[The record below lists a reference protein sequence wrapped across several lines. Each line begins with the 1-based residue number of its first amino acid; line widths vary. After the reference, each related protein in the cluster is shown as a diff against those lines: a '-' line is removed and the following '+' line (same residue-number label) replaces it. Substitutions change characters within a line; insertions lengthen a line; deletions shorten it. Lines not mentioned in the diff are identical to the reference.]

1 MQAKA
6 LPASQCLCSTR
17 GWWKSEKLRFDL
29 EGRFACL
36 LVCLLAWLFCVCF
49 VFVFVLFLCLSLC
62 FVLFLCLVVRSFVRS
77 SVRLSVCLSV
87 SLFCFLWFR
96 FVLFRF
102 VSCRAVLVGW
112 SVGRSVGWSVG
123 WSVGRLVVFF
133 PVSSPPSTTV
143 ARLWECVSLLFCKAT
158 ECQPPPPRH
167 CRESAQP
174 AQAKQ
179 SPTSIHGLHDAPCVN
194 GHLVRSGSVRRV
206 GTSWHQTGTYFV
218 QLHSMGHNQRL

>member
-1 MQAKA
+1 M
-6 LPASQCLCSTR
+6 
-17 GWWKSEKLRFDL
+17 
-29 EGRFACL
+29 FACVL
-36 LVCLLAWLFCVCF
+36 ACLVVLFVSFFCVCF
-49 VFVFVLFLCLSLC
+49 VFVFVLFLCLSLS
-62 FVLFLCLVVRSFVRS
+62 FVLFLCLVVRLFVRS
-77 SVRLSVCLSV
+77 SIRPFVCRFVCLCLCFV
-87 SLFCFLWFR
+87 FFDFVLFCFVSSR
-96 FVLFRF
+96 V
-102 VSCRAVLVGW
+102 VSCGVGW
-112 SVGRSVGWSVG
+112 LVGRSVGW
-123 WSVGRLVVFF
+123 LVVFF

-206 GTSWHQTGTYFV
+206 GTS
-218 QLHSMGHNQRL
+218 

>member
-1 MQAKA
+1 M
-6 LPASQCLCSTR
+6 LVCLC
-17 GWWKSEKLRFDL
+17 
-29 EGRFACL
+29 ACL
-36 LVCLLAWLFCVCF
+36 LGCFVCFVFLCLFCFCVCF
-49 VFVFVLFLCLSLC
+49 VFVFV
-62 FVLFLCLVVRSFVRS
+62 FVFCVVFVFGCSFVRPFVRSFVD
-77 SVRLSVCLSV
+77 LFVCV
-87 SLFCFLWFR
+87 
-96 FVLFRF
+96 FVLFSLISFCFASFRL

-112 SVGRSVGWSVG
+112 LVGWSVGRWVGRSVGRSVGW
-123 WSVGRLVVFF
+123 LVVFF

-206 GTSWHQTGTYFV
+206 GTS
-218 QLHSMGHNQRL
+218 

>member
-1 MQAKA
+1 M
-6 LPASQCLCSTR
+6 
-17 GWWKSEKLRFDL
+17 
-29 EGRFACL
+29 FACVL
-36 LVCLLAWLFCVCF
+36 ACLVVLFVSF
-49 VFVFVLFLCLSLC
+49 FVFVLFLCLFC
-62 FVLFLCLVVRSFVRS
+62 FCVCLCLLCCFCVWLFVRS
-77 SVRLSVCLSV
+77 SVRPFVRSFVDLFVCV
-87 SLFCFLWFR
+87 
-96 FVLFRF
+96 FVLFSLISFCFASFRL

-112 SVGRSVGWSVG
+112 LVGRSVGRWVGRSVGRSVGW
-123 WSVGRLVVFF
+123 LVVFF

-206 GTSWHQTGTYFV
+206 GTS
-218 QLHSMGHNQRL
+218 